1 MFCTHFDFLWRF
13 CCFQLLF
20 LFVDTLCVCDGGG
33 GGIFGA
39 VHSLRE
45 VLMGIRCLI
54 FMSLC
59 V

>member
-1 MFCTHFDFLWRF
+1 MIFCGVF
-13 CCFQLLF
+13 
-20 LFVDTLCVCDGGG
+20 FVFSYCLSTLCVFFDGGGGGGG

-39 VHSLRE
+39 VHSLRV

-54 FMSLC
+54 FMSLR